1 METKRCNEYYGD
13 VLRMVRALR
22 GLTVPEIAAKYG
34 MSPTTIYSC
43 EVGRSRPKLKNAATL
58 FRALNVN
65 MSVFD
70 TLVEKAIAEGC
81 RISASSLAQQIID
94 ESQRESVSVASKK
107 TADLLP
113 DAPDPDE
120 IDDALIRMYLAM
132 PDNAALREQ
141 ILTAAKIAC
150 YKQFL
155 NKGK

>member
-1 METKRCNEYYGD
+1 METKKCNKYYGE

-22 GLTVPEIAAKYG
+22 GLTVPEIAEKYG

-70 TLVEKAIAEGC
+70 SLVDKAIAEGC
-81 RISASSLAQQIID
+81 TVSVSTLAQQIID
-94 ESQRESVSVASKK
+94 DSQRASVSVAGKK

-132 PDNAALREQ
+132 PENAALREQ
-141 ILTAAKIAC
+141 ILTAAKLSC
-150 YKQFL
+150 YK
-155 NKGK
+155 KMIGGE